1 LVDSKIVCFPFDLL
15 DIVMRMGYK
24 IILPAKLFSDIVK
37 LILLIVAGVLISCKP
52 SGDVPPWEVND
63 LTFQVRQQAGGSYA
77 SLSQG
82 VTHYELSGPASGR
95 TVVLVHGSTL
105 PMWTWDRLVG
115 PLADSGFRVLRYD
128 HFGRGY
134 SDRPSG
140 EYTID
145 MYRTQLRELL
155 DVLGITGPVS
165 LVGISFGCA
174 IIANYASCYPGSI
187 DRMIFTAPLVNQ
199 FNELSKLLTESPAG
213 AAFVKGQIKKQVE
226 GSIRKT
232 LADRGMPGRYADLFI
247 EQASIKG
254 FQRSLIS
261 FLRNTAET
269 DYRPFYKKTGAS
281 VQNIMLIWGDDDK
294 TVRIGQVRAF
304 EKAIPRAKVEIL
316 PGIGHM
322 APFEA
327 TGKFNGL
334 VLDFLT
340 TK

>member
-1 LVDSKIVCFPFDLL
+1 MSCRPSD
-15 DIVMRMGYK
+15 DI
-24 IILPAKLFSDIVK
+24 
-37 LILLIVAGVLISCKP
+37 
-52 SGDVPPWEVND
+52 PPWEVNE
-63 LTFQVRQQAGGSYA
+63 LTDQVRQQAGGSYA
-77 SLSQG
+77 TLSQG

-134 SDRPSG
+134 SDRPPG

-145 MYRTQLRELL
+145 MYRRQLHELI
-155 DVLGITGPVS
+155 DFLGIKGPVS

-174 IIANYASCYPGSI
+174 VIASYASEYPKSI
-187 DRMIFTAPLVNQ
+187 DRMVFAAPLVNP
-199 FNELSKLLTESPAG
+199 FNELSKLLTKSRIG
-213 AAFVKGQIKKQVE
+213 AAVVKNQIKKQVE

-232 LADRGMPGRYADLFI
+232 LRDRGMPDRYADLFI

-261 FLRNTAET
+261 FLRSTAEA
-269 DYRPFYKKTGAS
+269 DFRPMYQKTGDS

-294 TVRIGQVRAF
+294 TVRVNQIRAF
-304 EKAIPRAKVEIL
+304 SRAIPRARVEII

-340 TK
+340 KK

>member
-1 LVDSKIVCFPFDLL
+1 MTRYF
-15 DIVMRMGYK
+15 
-24 IILPAKLFSDIVK
+24 K
-37 LILLIVAGVLISCKP
+37 LIPLIAAGVLMSCKP
-52 SGDVPPWEVND
+52 SNDVPPWEVNK
-63 LTFQVRQQAGGSYA
+63 LTDQVRQQAGGSYA
-77 SLSQG
+77 TLSQG

-95 TVVLVHGSTL
+95 TVVLVHGSTI

-134 SDRPSG
+134 SDRPMG

-145 MYRTQLRELL
+145 MYRKQLRELL
-155 DVLGITGPVS
+155 DSLHLQGPVS

-174 IIANYASCYPGSI
+174 IIANYASYYPESI
-187 DRMIFTAPLVNQ
+187 DRMIFAAPLVNP
-199 FNELSKLLTESPAG
+199 FNELSKLLTESPIG
-213 AAFVKGQIKKQVE
+213 AAFVKDQIKKQVE

-232 LADRGMPGRYADLFI
+232 LHDRGMPNHYADLFI
-247 EQASIKG
+247 QQASFKG

-261 FLRNTAET
+261 FLRNAAET
-269 DYRPFYKKTGAS
+269 DYRPFYMKTGDS
-281 VQNIMLIWGDDDK
+281 VQNIMLIWGNDDK
-294 TVRIGQVRAF
+294 TVRIGQIQAF
-304 EKAIPRAKVEIL
+304 SKAIPRAQVKIL

-340 TK
+340 KK

>member
-1 LVDSKIVCFPFDLL
+1 MKRYCT
-15 DIVMRMGYK
+15 
-24 IILPAKLFSDIVK
+24 
-37 LILLIVAGVLISCKP
+37 LIPLIVAGVLMSCKP

-63 LTFQVRQQAGGSYA
+63 LTDQARQQAGGSYA
-77 SLSQG
+77 TLSQG
-82 VTHYELSGPASGR
+82 VTHYELSGPATGR
-95 TVVLVHGSTL
+95 TVVLVHGSTIPL
-105 PMWTWDRLVG
+105 WTWDRLVG
-115 PLADSGFRVLRYD
+115 PLVDSGFRVLRYD

-145 MYRTQLRELL
+145 MYRKQLRELL
-155 DVLGITGPVS
+155 DFLDIKGPVS

-174 IIANYASCYPGSI
+174 IIASYASLYPESI
-187 DRMIFTAPLVNQ
+187 DRMVFTAPVVNP
-199 FNELSKLLTESPAG
+199 FNEISKLLTESPVG
-213 AAFVKGQIKKQVE
+213 AAFVKDQIKKQVE

-232 LADRGMPGRYADLFI
+232 LRDRGMPDHYADLFI
-247 EQASIKG
+247 EQASVKG

-261 FLRNTAET
+261 FLRSAAET
-269 DYRPFYKKTGAS
+269 DYRPYYRKTGET
-281 VQNIMLIWGDDDK
+281 VHNIMLIWGNDDK
-294 TVRIGQVRAF
+294 TVRIGQIQAF
-304 EKAIPRAKVEIL
+304 SKAIPRAQVKIL

-340 TK
+340 KK

>member
-1 LVDSKIVCFPFDLL
+1 
-15 DIVMRMGYK
+15 MNHY
-24 IILPAKLFSDIVK
+24 VK
-37 LILLIVAGVLISCKP
+37 LIPLAVACIFITCKP
-52 SGDVPPWEVND
+52 MSDVPPWEVNE
-63 LTFQVRQQAGGSYA
+63 LTDQIRQQAGGSYA
-77 SLSQG
+77 TLSRG
-82 VTHYELSGPASGR
+82 VTHYELSGPAKGR

-115 PLADSGFRVLRYD
+115 PLVDSGFRVLRYD

-134 SDRPSG
+134 SDRPSV

-145 MYRTQLRELL
+145 LYRTQLRELL
-155 DVLGITGPVS
+155 DSLGIKGPVS

-174 IIANYASCYPGSI
+174 VIASYASRYPESV
-187 DRMIFTAPLVNQ
+187 DRMIFAAPLVNP
-199 FNELSKLLTESPAG
+199 FNELSKLLTESRVG
-213 AAFVKGQIKKQVE
+213 AAFVKEQIKKQVE
-226 GSIRKT
+226 GGIRKT
-232 LADRGMPGRYADLFI
+232 LRDRGMPDRYADLFI

-261 FLRNTAET
+261 FLRKTAEA
-269 DYRPFYKKTGAS
+269 DFRPMYRKTGEN
-281 VQNIMLIWGDDDK
+281 VQNIMLIWGNDDK

-304 EKAIPRAKVEIL
+304 SKAIPRAQVEIL
-316 PGIGHM
+316 PGIGHL

-340 TK
+340 KK